1 MKIIT
6 QIIARLPQTQR
17 KSWQWSSLP
26 SGLRQLIILG
36 LLIAGWQAYVS
47 VSKVQPALVS
57 SPADVARAF
66 WEDLLNLNLFKASVN
81 TLQNLLFGLSIGL
94 ILGLGL
100 AAFAVLSQFGRDLL
114 SLLVAIFN
122 PLPSIAILP
131 LAMIWFGLTPT
142 AIIFVIVHA
151 TTWPI
156 ALNVDNGFRTVS
168 PTIGMVAR
176 NLGLG
181 GWRLI
186 TGVLLPAALPH
197 ILTGLKSAWAFG
209 WRTVVAAELV
219 FGVAGENG
227 GLGWYINNNRYFLNT
242 ANVFAGLVA
251 ISLMGI
257 AVEFL
262 FGYIERK
269 TTVRWGMQ
277 KAR

>member
-1 MKIIT
+1 MKIIA
-6 QIIARLPQTQR
+6 QIVARLPQTQR
-17 KSWQWSSLP
+17 KSWQWSSLS
-26 SGLRQLIILG
+26 SGLRQLIILC
-36 LLIAGWQAYVS
+36 LLIGSWQAYIS
-47 VSKVQPALVS
+47 LSKVQPALVS

-66 WEDLLNLNLFKASVN
+66 WEDLLNLNLFKASLN
-81 TLQNLLFGLSIGL
+81 TLQNLLIGLAIGL

-262 FGYIERK
+262 FGYVERK